1 MQTRDKL
8 LSGRSAGL
16 GRAASAFAAVSA
28 ISFCCNWSM
37 VQDAS
42 AQVPARTAPV
52 AAVQA
57 SAAPAASAQASAG
70 VAPAA
75 PVQAAQAP
83 AAAAPS
89 STGSTGSN
97 LPAINVN
104 AEQKQKPVQ
113 RQVMTQGPK
122 REPIKIP
129 VNASGCKAARSP
141 GKPYFVEFRS
151 RTAVSY
157 GHTFVFHGRLG
168 DGNRFASY
176 QVAGLHPKGD
186 DPNIYMQGMMVPV
199 ESETGASWGDL
210 DEQYLTGRFCVTL
223 TEAEYRKALAY
234 IKHLQA
240 TKKTWHATTYN
251 CNAFA
256 ADIARAYRA
265 RCAEPEHVSA
275 AEPSSAGWR
284 NSIAAASRA
293 TRLQPVSRASSRRLQ
308 RKRSRSAGLR
318 LSGPRSRRRSSAS
331 SKAASLSSEMKR
343 PASLRAFLHLVT
355 ERCGDASL
363 FRRWRDQ

>member
-8 LSGRSAGL
+8 LSGRGAGL

-89 STGSTGSN
+89 STRLTGPICRPGQRERRSS
-97 LPAINVN
+97 
-104 AEQKQKPVQ
+104 KQKPVQ

-157 GHTFVFHGRLG
+157 GHTFVFYGRLG

-176 QVAGLHPKGD
+176 QGRRPASEGRRSQHLHAGHDG
-186 DPNIYMQGMMVPV
+186 
-199 ESETGASWGDL
+199 SGA
-210 DEQYLTGRFCVTL
+210 
-223 TEAEYRKALAY
+223 
-234 IKHLQA
+234 I
-240 TKKTWHATTYN
+240 
-251 CNAFA
+251 
-256 ADIARAYRA
+256 
-265 RCAEPEHVSA
+265 
-275 AEPSSAGWR
+275 R
-284 NSIAAASRA
+284 N
-293 TRLQPVSRASSRRLQ
+293 RRVL
-308 RKRSRSAGLR
+308 G
-318 LSGPRSRRRSSAS
+318 RSRRAISHG
-331 SKAASLSSEMKR
+331 AAS
-343 PASLRAFLHLVT
+343 A
-355 ERCGDASL
+355 
-363 FRRWRDQ
+363 